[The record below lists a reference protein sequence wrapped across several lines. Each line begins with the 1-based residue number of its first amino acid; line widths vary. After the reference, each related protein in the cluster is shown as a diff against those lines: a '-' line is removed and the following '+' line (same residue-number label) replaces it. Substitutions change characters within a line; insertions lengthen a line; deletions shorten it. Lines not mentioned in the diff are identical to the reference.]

1 MPEARSNHYTHKSF
15 HFNLL
20 YNAGVK
26 AINRK
31 KHLPGLSILALSGVI
46 LLGIFATLSS
56 YHQAAYAQSSASGQ
70 QSSSASLSGQSS
82 GQNSSSTNSS
92 SITPNVPTLDK
103 LSDKKIYRV
112 QLRFTQLPIDPRGSD
127 VEVTFLNASAAITPA
142 NQTFIQNSTDQR
154 SVTPRIAGPYVEPG
168 TLQPLMPVKSFDM
181 IIYSNDGK
189 ELWKKVNQPVHAGAQ
204 AERIAFNSN
213 YTGPITIDIT
223 NIRGDVSANG
233 TETASTS
240 NTVDSVKFTTVVAP
254 EFPFAIFALVGGTA
268 AALALARLKMSWK

>member
-1 MPEARSNHYTHKSF
+1 MPEARSNHDTHKSF
-15 HFNLL
+15 HFNSL
-20 YNAGVK
+20 YKTGVK
-26 AINRK
+26 TINRK
-31 KHLPGLSILALSGVI
+31 KHLPGLSILALSGV
-46 LLGIFATLSS
+46 LFLGIFAILSS
-56 YHQAAYAQSSASGQ
+56 YHQAAYAQSSS
-70 QSSSASLSGQSS
+70 SGQSS

-112 QLRFTQLPIDPRGSD
+112 QLRFTQLPIDPRGSE

-142 NQTFIQNSTDQR
+142 NQTFIQNSTNQR

-268 AALALARLKMSWK
+268 AALALARLKMAGK